1 MERSNRKSNL
11 KQLVDEFFL
20 YNFCGSCTSLVPFRL
35 RDYLLMAPKMLNVLH
50 FDTKLVV
57 TIDSRQQRG
66 CLISSWRIME
76 QWKKFGKRRICELK
90 FRLVVGSN
98 PGTTDFESR
107 QVLGFFSFY
116 TFFSNCLSILTQ
128 SAIYLVPG
136 LHLYL

>member
-1 MERSNRKSNL
+1 
-11 KQLVDEFFL
+11 
-20 YNFCGSCTSLVPFRL
+20 
-35 RDYLLMAPKMLNVLH
+35 
-50 FDTKLVV
+50 
-57 TIDSRQQRG
+57 
-66 CLISSWRIME
+66 ME

-128 SAIYLVPG
+128 SGSWFLDCISTYDAKI
-136 LHLYL
+136 